1 MELLLYQELGYLKRK
16 LSTINLRR
24 VPPSIYDQS
33 GNDIGMA
40 FFIGL
45 RYSRHHHQEKQHH
58 ILLEVGLLH
67 AFLGLVTFISP
78 NRQCYSISQKLWC
91 WAPSDTPQSR
101 WPAQTWLL
109 TQKKKKK
116 PKTGNKMKKNE
127 ACTRGRNV
135 VIFSSTSWWSKSFK
149 SWWEV
154 LSGFNTWKMPYPLCN
169 SCRWNRD
176 QVNRTLDSKK
186 KRPDINKKQNKH
198 PHISKK
204 HGMTVK
210 MENLKCEII
219 KLERL
224 PTGKSGLASNKLS
237 SVPCFLCKSSHL

>member
-16 LSTINLRR
+16 LSTINLGR
-24 VPPSIYDQS
+24 VPPSVYDQS
-33 GNDIGMA
+33 GNDVEMA

-78 NRQCYSISQKLWC
+78 NRQRYSISLKLWC
-91 WAPSDTPQSR
+91 WALSDTSQSR
-101 WPAQTWLL
+101 WPTQTWLL
-109 TQKKKKK
+109 TIKKKKK
-116 PKTGNKMKKNE
+116 TPETGDKMKKNG

-135 VIFSSTSWWSKSFK
+135 VIFSSTSWWSKRFK

-154 LSGFNTWKMPYPLCN
+154 LSGFNTWKMAYPLCN
-169 SCRWNRD
+169 SCRWNKD
-176 QVNRTLDSKK
+176 QVNRTLDSQN
-186 KRPDINKKQNKH
+186 KRPHIN
-198 PHISKK
+198 KK

-210 MENLKCEII
+210 MENLKCERV
-219 KLERL
+219 KPEQFLM
-224 PTGKSGLASNKLS
+224 GKSGFS
-237 SVPCFLCKSSHL
+237 SVPRFLCKSSPLW